1 MATTDPRID
10 AYIDAAADFSKPI
23 LRQLRTAVHD
33 GCPGAVETIKW
44 GFPHFMHGG
53 GILCYMAAFKQHC
66 SFGFRDP
73 KQSGVAGGS
82 QSATD
87 QFGRIKSLQ
96 DLPAADAL
104 RAAVARAVAA
114 IDRGGKVAAPRRAA
128 KPAAETPADL
138 QAALQAVP
146 AALAC
151 FERFAPGQ
159 RREYVEWI
167 SEAKR
172 AETRSRRIVQA
183 VEWISEGKTRHWKYQ
198 TCQAPQ
204 S

>member
-10 AYIDAAADFSKPI
+10 AYIDAAADFAKPI
-23 LRQLRTAVHD
+23 LGQLRAAVHD

-73 KQSGVAGGS
+73 KHSGVAGGS

-114 IDRGGKVAAPRRAA
+114 IDQGGKVAAPRRAA

-138 QAALQAVP
+138 QAALQAEP
-146 AALAC
+146 AALASSGSAKA
-151 FERFAPGQ
+151 RRATGSTRPARRHKADRPQAAGPVPPGLSRQ
-159 RREYVEWI
+159 RRAATV
-167 SEAKR
+167 
-172 AETRSRRIVQA
+172 TLM
-183 VEWISEGKTRHWKYQ
+183 H
-198 TCQAPQ
+198 
-204 S
+204 